1 MEQKAASRASTR
13 RRHAPEFKSQ
23 VVYECNQPGATVAA
37 VALSH
42 ALHPSLVRRWRRL
55 AGQGAQGEHGT
66 PRVTSATPEP
76 LTPPADTGAG
86 TGKGTDTST
95 DIGQPPAVASNT
107 TAAKVVSAARHAG
120 APDGTSGTFIALAHP
135 SSQARHRRHAPAPVG
150 QACAGQVDSI
160 HVDILRTHAHIH
172 VRWPASAASDCALWL
187 KDLLHDPHHSPHQ
200 DPYQGP
206 RADVSRR
213 GAPK

>member
-23 VVYECNQPGATVAA
+23 VVDECNQPGATVAA

-66 PRVTSATPEP
+66 PWVASSTPEP
-76 LTPPADTGAG
+76 LTPSVG
-86 TGKGTDTST
+86 TQTDSG
-95 DIGQPPAVASNT
+95 IGQPPAVASNAI
-107 TAAKVVSAARHAG
+107 AAKVVSAARHAG

-135 SSQARHRRHAPAPVG
+135 SSQARHRRHAPASVG
-150 QACAGQVDSI
+150 QACADQVDSI

-206 RADVSRR
+206 RADVPRR